1 MKNKIIVIF
10 SILLILAGCGKKYS
24 ITPESLPIAHIN
36 KEYQQTIKIFG
47 GKIIDK
53 DQPLK
58 TNIPEDLGITI
69 QPANNID
76 GYNIIE
82 IKGIPKYRGTFTIH
96 IWGGFYGGGD
106 AEINKKYT
114 FKVE

>member
-1 MKNKIIVIF
+1 MKINLVFIISIF
-10 SILLILAGCGKKYS
+10 LLLNGCGKKY
-24 ITPESLPIAHIN
+24 IIIPDSLPVAHIN
-36 KEYQQTIKIFG
+36 QAYQQTIKISG

-69 QPANNID
+69 QPANEID

-82 IKGIPKYRGTFTIH
+82 IKGTPKYRGTFTIH
-96 IWGGFYGGGD
+96 IWGGFYGGGN

>member
-1 MKNKIIVIF
+1 MIKN
-10 SILLILAGCGKKYS
+10 ILTLLFIALLTVGCGEKPQ
-24 ITPESLPIAHIN
+24 ITPDKLSNAYTGKP
-36 KEYQQTIKIFG
+36 YQQTIKISG

-58 TNIPEDLGITI
+58 TNIPEDLGITV
-69 QPANNID
+69 QPANDLD

-82 IKGIPKYRGTFTIH
+82 IKGTPKYKGTFTIH
-96 IWGGFYGGGD
+96 FWGGFYGGGD
-106 AEINKKYT
+106 AEINKTYT